1 MMNIRLFIPL
11 INAYITLG
19 FSLSNGT
26 VPHSHNVGHW
36 TPKNYVRQLVMTNKV
51 NLGTEVYTSS
61 SSSLTASRISTEYST
76 LHSTSSPPMNAFMP
90 SIGRLSKNSLTPT
103 NLTQFSIYKSRGF
116 QFIPKFSTRSKNPCF
131 RVSSSGMS
139 ENNLPYFFLGVP
151 KCGTTALYSMI
162 VQHPHVLETVKEPHW
177 WTRDQTNT
185 KIQQYCLK
193 YTNASK
199 IIQRSLLASTSVPK
213 KSNLIFGDASASTF
227 WEFGRSKNLNT
238 PTIPSQIHALL
249 PHARL
254 IVVFRNPT
262 ERCLSEYSY
271 FIQNPNDLSATAFTE
286 LSLLRISNFNNCVSK
301 VKNQNKASGT
311 KYDEVI
317 ECMYFRHEEL
327 YYDQGTSNV
336 NKKLLW
342 G

>member
-1 MMNIRLFIPL
+1 LVNS
-11 INAYITLG
+11 G
-19 FSLSNGT
+19 QNGA
-26 VPHSHNVGHW
+26 NW
-36 TPKNYVRQLVMTNKV
+36 
-51 NLGTEVYTSS
+51 
-61 SSSLTASRISTEYST
+61 
-76 LHSTSSPPMNAFMP
+76 
-90 SIGRLSKNSLTPT
+90 
-103 NLTQFSIYKSRGF
+103 
-116 QFIPKFSTRSKNPCF
+116 
-131 RVSSSGMS
+131 
-139 ENNLPYFFLGVP
+139 
-151 KCGTTALYSMI
+151 
-162 VQHPHVLETVKEPHW
+162 VKEPHW

-199 IIQRSLLASTSVPK
+199 TIQRSVSASTSVPK

-336 NKKLLW
+336 NKKLSGGNVRLEVGVYSRPLSYW
-342 G
+342 WSLYGKTQLLVLRSDDLLSNPLQTLKLTFQHLKVKMFDDTTVLSFIDNVNNNNKANKRSTARKLNMPPQARKALDMFYAPFNEELVKMTNNKGFSWT